1 MTQVQHNTQSG
12 IAYSLQQNKTILF
25 PTDFSEVAHNAF
37 QYALEL
43 ADTLSARIVLLH
55 VNFETTL
62 QSEWVPEEFIQ
73 ALRDEKKEKAMKF
86 FHEYQREAQLISGKS
101 IEVSPMITRGHAAD
115 EIIRVSHRDDVG
127 LIIMGTLGAE
137 SLAEKIMGS
146 VTAKVIEGAKCPVL
160 AVPAEARYRPI
171 RHLMFATGFEAR
183 DTEVI
188 RQLLVFSQLFDATL
202 SCSHIRT
209 QKGEWD
215 KVDIQTF
222 EEIYELELKEDRLRF
237 YLSNDKDILH
247 GLNRFIE
254 DHKVDMVVMLKH
266 RHHFLDRMLRE
277 SHTREMALH
286 SSVPVLAL
294 HDH

>member
-1 MTQVQHNTQSG
+1 MTQVQPNAQSG

-43 ADTLSARIVLLH
+43 ADGLSARIVLLH
-55 VNFETTL
+55 VNFETNL
-62 QSEWVPEEFIQ
+62 KSEWVPEEFIQ
-73 ALRDEKKEKAMKF
+73 ALRDEKTEKAMKF
-86 FHEYQREAQLISGKS
+86 FHEYQREAQLTAGKS
-101 IEVSPMITRGHAAD
+101 IEVSPMIAKGHAAD
-115 EIIRVSHRDDVG
+115 EIIRISQRDDIG

-171 RHLMFATGFEAR
+171 RHLMFATAFEAQ
-183 DTEVI
+183 DSEVI
-188 RQLLVFSQLFDATL
+188 RQLLVFAQLFDATL

-222 EEIYELELKEDRLRF
+222 EEIYELELKDDRLRF
-237 YLSNDKDILH
+237 YLSNDVDIIH
-247 GLNRFIE
+247 GLNRFVE
-254 DHKVDMVVMLKH
+254 DHKVDIVVMLNH